1 MLKEFL
7 VSQKLCFMPFHII
20 LIFFGVFVACTTVY
34 NVDNTLSIVR
44 GDTFESPSPI
54 KLVQQYQSKMTL
66 ISNHVEPSFFKIS
79 SDNPTIGSASNNSI
93 TTTADNSESASE
105 SESEFRQDIT
115 GKYANPKYGITE
127 FEIPMGWFA
136 TESMNGDKGIILT
149 ILPGTTEEFFTKLNS
164 LPNNETLP
172 IMNLVVQ
179 DKENLRERQM
189 SSSMSEPS
197 SFSTDCTELTSNS
210 TSIINDKQFHIS
222 TMKCSTADKAP
233 IAEGIDFDHDEI
245 TKSYKYDSPTTLYVL
260 QLVLSSEYSSNKMVN
275 DVYLSKFQP
284 VIEDAIQTL
293 KIG

>member
-20 LIFFGVFVACTTVY
+20 LIFFGVFIAGTTVY
-34 NVDNTLSIVR
+34 NIGNTLSIAR

-54 KLVQQYQSKMTL
+54 KLVQQYQSKMAL
-66 ISNHVEPSFFKIS
+66 ISNLVEPSIFKIS
-79 SDNPTIGSASNNSI
+79 SDNPTIGSASNNSL
-93 TTTADNSESASE
+93 TTTADNSE

-149 ILPGTTEEFFTKLNS
+149 ILPGTTEEFFTRLNS

-179 DKENLRERQM
+179 DKENLREQQM
-189 SSSMSEPS
+189 SSSLSEPS
-197 SFSTDCTELTSNS
+197 SFSTSCTELTSNS
-210 TSIINDKQFHIS
+210 TSTINDKQFHIS
-222 TMKCSTADKAP
+222 TMKCSTTDKAP

-245 TKSYKYDSPTTLYVL
+245 TKSYKYDSPSTMYVL

-275 DVYLSKFQP
+275 DAYLSKFQP

-293 KIG
+293 KIR

>member
-7 VSQKLCFMPFHII
+7 VSQKPYFMRYNIV
-20 LIFFGVFVACTTVY
+20 LIFFGVFVAGTAAY
-34 NVDNTLSIVR
+34 NVDNTLSIAMD
-44 GDTFESPSPI
+44 DTFESPSPI
-54 KLVQQYQSKMTL
+54 KLVQQFQSKIAP

-79 SDNPTIGSASNNSI
+79 SDNLTTGSDSNNSI
-93 TTTADNSESASE
+93 TTTTYN

-115 GKYANPKYGITE
+115 GKYTNPKYGITE

-136 TESMNGDKGIILT
+136 TESMNGDKGITLT
-149 ILPGTTEEFFTKLNS
+149 ILPATTEEFFTKLNS

-179 DKENLRERQM
+179 DKEDLRERQM
-189 SSSMSEPS
+189 STSLSGPS
-197 SFSTDCTELTSNS
+197 SFSTNCTELTSNS
-210 TSIINDKQFHIS
+210 TSTINDKQFQIS

-233 IAEGIDFDHDEI
+233 IAEGIDFGHDEI
-245 TKSYKYDSPTTLYVL
+245 TQSYKYDSPTKIYVL

-275 DVYLSKFQP
+275 DAYLSKFQP
-284 VIEDAIQTL
+284 VLDDAIQTL